1 MSNMNHERVLSVHH
15 WNDTLFSFN
24 DTLFSFKCTRDPGLR
39 FENGQFVMIG
49 LQQPNGRP
57 LMRAYSIASPNWEE
71 HLEFFSIKVPDGPLT
86 SQLQH
91 LKEGDE
97 IIISKKPTGTL
108 VLDDLK
114 PGKHLYLL
122 STGTGLAPFMSV
134 IQDPETYE
142 RFEKVI
148 LCHGVRYVN
157 EVAYREFITEHLP
170 QNEFFGEALREK
182 LIYYPTVTR
191 EPFENEGRLTDPHRK
206 SPRCRKAARAFSFLA
221 FLFGGDDFQHADH
234 ARLRVVPAHIQVPE
248 LRAVL
253 TRRRGCLVSRA
264 RVLGQTLLDQLDQ
277 WLAKALGV
285 RLGLLQG
292 IIRPLHGNQLWCR
305 AGDVVD
311 GRGHAV
317 GVGHV
322 GLDIEDRRA
331 VQQVDTRDPQPMAFD
346 LVQPDHRLTDAVG
359 SMRRARGKHTDGF
372 VAPQARWPDLESR
385 LVLQGLVEQEQQP
398 DMADLLQPLDGI
410 ALVERCHQFQY
421 TPCRRRQ
428 LWLAGDGELWRTS
441 P

>member
-1 MSNMNHERVLSVHH
+1 MPSITRASAQDFISVGAPEHMSNLNSERILSVHH
-15 WNDTLFSFN
+15 WN

-49 LQQPNGRP
+49 LQQDTGRP

-108 VLDDLK
+108 VLDDLN

-148 LCHGVRYVN
+148 LVHGVRYVN

-170 QNEFFGEALREK
+170 KNEFFGDALKNK

-191 EPFENEGRLTDPHRK
+191 EPFENQGRLTDLMRSGKLFQDIGLPPINPQDDRAMICGSPSMLDETSEVLNEFGLK
-206 SPRCRKAARAFSFLA
+206 ISPRMREPGDYLIERAF
-221 FLFGGDDFQHADH
+221 
-234 ARLRVVPAHIQVPE
+234 
-248 LRAVL
+248 
-253 TRRRGCLVSRA
+253 
-264 RVLGQTLLDQLDQ
+264 
-277 WLAKALGV
+277 
-285 RLGLLQG
+285 
-292 IIRPLHGNQLWCR
+292 
-305 AGDVVD
+305 
-311 GRGHAV
+311 
-317 GVGHV
+317 
-322 GLDIEDRRA
+322 
-331 VQQVDTRDPQPMAFD
+331 
-346 LVQPDHRLTDAVG
+346 
-359 SMRRARGKHTDGF
+359 
-372 VAPQARWPDLESR
+372 
-385 LVLQGLVEQEQQP
+385 VEK
-398 DMADLLQPLDGI
+398 
-410 ALVERCHQFQY
+410 
-421 TPCRRRQ
+421 
-428 LWLAGDGELWRTS
+428 
-441 P
+441 